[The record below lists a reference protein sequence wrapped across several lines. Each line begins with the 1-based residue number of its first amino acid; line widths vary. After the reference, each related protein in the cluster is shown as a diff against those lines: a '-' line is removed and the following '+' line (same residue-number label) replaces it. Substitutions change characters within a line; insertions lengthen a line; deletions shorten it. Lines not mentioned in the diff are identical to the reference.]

1 MRYFTPGNVTKTLLM
16 VVSVNLLS
24 CGGHDGVSQAV
35 EHQDQILTADS
46 GLKVLFFGD
55 SGKGNAEQRA
65 TATAMTQHCAKFGCD
80 FGLMLGD
87 NIYPDGVTSVDD
99 PQFQTKFEEPLRD
112 LDLKFNVILG
122 NHDMHSGPAGM
133 RAQIEY
139 SKISKKW
146 SMPARY
152 YSFTEG
158 NVEFFALDTN
168 TYRKDQ
174 EQIKWLANSL
184 ANSQAR
190 WRVVLGHHPIYSV
203 GDHGYLDFLE
213 GKSQKKLRNALEPI
227 LCKHKALY
235 LSGHEHLIQVN
246 QLPCGITTVVA
257 GAAAERKAPYQ
268 DKIASQKDTLRYY
281 STNELGFG
289 YATFTDEAIR
299 LSFVNEKSE
308 VLYNYEIN

>member
-1 MRYFTPGNVTKTLLM
+1 MRYLSPGSIGKVLLTTAGLTM
-16 VVSVNLLS
+16 VG
-24 CGGHDGVSQAV
+24 CGGHDGATLANA
-35 EHQDQILTADS
+35 HQDHVLTTDD

-55 SGKGNAEQRA
+55 SGKGNDEQRA
-65 TATAMTQHCAKFGCD
+65 TAAAMTEHCAKYRCD

-99 PQFQTKFEEPLRD
+99 PQFQTKFEEPLRN

-174 EQIKWLANSL
+174 EQIQWLAKAL
-184 ANSQAR
+184 ENSQAR

-203 GDHGYLDFLE
+203 GDHGVLDFIE
-213 GKSQKKLRNALEPI
+213 GKSQKKLRKALEPL
-227 LCKHKALY
+227 LCKHKAIY
-235 LSGHEHLIQVN
+235 LAGHEHLMQVN
-246 QLPCGITTVVA
+246 QLPCGVTTVVA
-257 GAAAERKAPYQ
+257 GAAAERKIPYKE
-268 DKIASQKDTLRYY
+268 KIASQKDTLRYY

-289 YATFTDEAIR
+289 YATFTDDAIR
-299 LSFVNEKSE
+299 LSFINEKSE
-308 VLYNYEIN
+308 VLYNYEIK

>member
-1 MRYFTPGNVTKTLLM
+1 MRYLSPSSIVKVLFLM
-16 VVSVNLLS
+16 AGVSSIS
-24 CGGHDGVSQAV
+24 CGGHDGASLAV
-35 EHQDQILTADS
+35 EHQDQVLTADD

-65 TATAMTQHCAKFGCD
+65 TAAAMTEHCAKYRCD

-99 PQFQTKFEEPLRD
+99 PQFQSKFEEPLQH
-112 LDLKFNVILG
+112 LNLKFNVILG

-139 SKISKKW
+139 SKVSKKW

-152 YSFTEG
+152 YNFTQG

-174 EQIKWLANSL
+174 EQIQWLTQAL

-203 GDHGYLDFLE
+203 GDHGFLDPVA
-213 GKSQKKLRNALEPI
+213 GKSQKKLRKTLEPL

-235 LSGHEHLIQVN
+235 LSGHEHLMQVN

-257 GAAAERKAPYQ
+257 GAAAERKAPYK
-268 DKIASQKDTLRYY
+268 DKVADQKDTLRYY

-289 YATFTDEAIR
+289 YATFTDDAMR

-308 VLYNYEIN
+308 VLYNYEIK